1 MWKSILTNWWPILIG
16 TALACLT
23 AGLSIQTMR
32 LTIAQASLENEQTAH
47 DLTRKQFAQAAG
59 AAKARAQEQAR
70 TFQQAQEK
78 ANERHQA
85 VVEQAKAHAVKNFVA
100 RFGDPRHL
108 GSGLRIMPA
117 ADSAGAGTPARD
129 EGDDAAVGE
138 RVAAE
143 GFVDACARDAG
154 RLDIWR
160 QWCID
165 SNCEV
170 IE

>member
-1 MWKSILTNWWPILIG
+1 MWQLILTQWRPILLA

-23 AGLSIQTMR
+23 VGMSIQTMR
-32 LTIAQASLENEQTAH
+32 LSATQATLANERTAH
-47 DLTRKQFAQAAG
+47 DLTRKQFAQAA
-59 AAKARAQEQAR
+59 ALAESRAREQER

-129 EGDDAAVGE
+129 QGDDAAVGE